1 MFIQKYLVQLFVILF
16 DFVADFWSSPVS
28 QQPPVTY
35 PSLMKS
41 SFHTTIS
48 PYQSGTPADLK
59 ASLVRSWKSH
69 DEPTL
74 VNGTVTTSS
83 TSKSSPPTI
92 AYRSMSPPHEKT
104 PSSINNGVRSQS
116 AIQTQQSFQDSLST
130 KSNFELYSRPKKLLN
145 GGGKINRNGSQC
157 AKVNTADMPSPADG
171 MSVSVM
177 RSTSEN
183 SRRRYVIRKP
193 TPLTSSQ
200 TQLEHSA
207 ESPFVTPVRHPGGKG
222 MFSPYYKGNLVDRM
236 SDYEDVWSA
245 TPKSD
250 RQMPFFKPIAG
261 SHSIESLIDQ
271 YRFSEDGDDELSSIN
286 PGYHSDTES
295 ELDFVQRT
303 NYASDLTTKR
313 ETEHVE
319 KTETVTRDRI
329 LRQSRRPDPVM
340 FTFDLPPPLLMM
352 NSHGLIRS
360 QPKDAGVTAG
370 QGSNGMPLTPPS
382 KPLAHSSVN
391 DSPAYAEPVDSL
403 IGKVNG
409 ASRTT
414 SVLKIV
420 NSFKPIETN
429 WPAPLTSSM
438 DKPVAMSTPILNSYR
453 TSDMKRISPQQ
464 HPATLAAVPTRFPS
478 HKNSSLA
485 PELRIDFRKEQ
496 ALQNT
501 RKNVAPPTTR
511 NTFKLSMQRLKEQE
525 RNEHSTEDKS
535 TNGKLKTSLQKIR
548 ELDTHNKKPC
558 LSSHEELTMS
568 PGYRLPID
576 VLREPPGID
585 KAPSQCGL
593 PGNVEPM
600 RATSTPH
607 RSQAATMPQKCDV
620 PKSTRKSSVPTVI
633 PSMITSSTNSPL
645 AMTPHTL
652 AVSQYFENIFK
663 PDYLQTNENEV
674 PPPFPEAARHK
685 FAIEDKRT
693 SVAPAGVACS
703 TAVEHRIS
711 DIEPEFTVQQIQPL
725 TVRNVQRISEY
736 DGGRSSSRV
745 PSSAGTFYC
754 SPWDSNV
761 WQELIDLG
769 VTPNRSA
776 RDSRLKSPFSASSAP
791 DIYDSRDEASSAGDY
806 SSMYADSEGTHAHSE
821 TMASEL
827 ATSFEWQSESDLHE
841 LLGPSSGKSG
851 PSSAVS
857 APAVHE
863 LVTPVVRSIAEHKPL
878 MEHKPLV
885 EHKPVLERVF
895 SEPETVT
902 VMADSPSG
910 GSRGNR
916 SVEKSALAAEKAE
929 RNPSSTERRMRDRGT
944 TEHRSALQ
952 PVPLAMHASP
962 KYTPRDTHSKLSP
975 VRVNNAS
982 KDKQCRLPCVTRD
995 INLEQKLRDITQEA
1009 VSEDEELEVEYA
1021 ARCRPRPILGKDRLC
1036 EM

>member
-1 MFIQKYLVQLFVILF
+1 M
-16 DFVADFWSSPVS
+16 
-28 QQPPVTY
+28 TY

-48 PYQSGTPADLK
+48 PYQSATPAELK
-59 ASLVRSWKSH
+59 ASTTSH
-69 DEPTL
+69 DEPPL
-74 VNGTVTTSS
+74 ANGTVTST

-92 AYRSMSPPHEKT
+92 VYRSMSPPHVNT
-104 PSSINNGVRSQS
+104 SSPSHQQPVSSVNNSLHSQ
-116 AIQTQQSFQDSLST
+116 ANAVQTQQSFQDALST

-157 AKVNTADMPSPADG
+157 AKVNTADMPSPG
-171 MSVSVM
+171 NGKSVSVM
-177 RSTSEN
+177 RSASEN
-183 SRRRYVIRKP
+183 SRRRYVTRKP
-193 TPLTSSQ
+193 IPLTSSQ
-200 TQLEHSA
+200 TQLQHSA
-207 ESPFVTPVRHPGGKG
+207 ESPFVTPVRHPSGKG

-236 SDYEDVWSA
+236 SDYEDIWSA

-250 RQMPFFKPIAG
+250 RQMPFFKPISG

-271 YRFSEDGDDELSSIN
+271 YRFSEDGGDELSSIN

-303 NYASDLTTKR
+303 NYVSDLTKR

-340 FTFDLPPPLLMM
+340 FTFDLPPPPLMM

-370 QGSNGMPLTPPS
+370 QGSNGTPLTPPS
-382 KPLAHSSVN
+382 HALAHSSVN

-409 ASRTT
+409 ASHTT

-429 WPAPLTSSM
+429 WPAPLSSCM

-453 TSDMKRISPQQ
+453 TSDMKRISPQ
-464 HPATLAAVPTRFPS
+464 HPATLAGVPTRLPS

-485 PELRIDFRKEQ
+485 TELRIDFRKEQ

-501 RKNVAPPTTR
+501 RNAVAPPTR

-525 RNEHSTEDKS
+525 RNENSTEDKS
-535 TNGKLKTSLQKIR
+535 STGKLKTSLQKIR
-548 ELDTHNKKPC
+548 ELETHNKKPC
-558 LSSHEELTMS
+558 VSSQEELTMS

-576 VLREPPGID
+576 VLRDPPLPSGIE
-585 KAPSQCGL
+585 KAQCQRGL
-593 PGNVEPM
+593 PGNVAPM

-607 RSQAATMPQKCDV
+607 RSQAATMP
-620 PKSTRKSSVPTVI
+620 PKSDIPKGTPVLRKSSVPAVF
-633 PSMITSSTNSPL
+633 PSSTNSSL

-663 PDYLQTNENEV
+663 PDYLQTNEDEV
-674 PPPFPEAARHK
+674 PPPFPDAGQHK
-685 FAIEDKRT
+685 FEDKRVST
-693 SVAPAGVACS
+693 NAPPAPRLCS
-703 TAVEHRIS
+703 KAVECRIS

-769 VTPNRSA
+769 VTPDRST

-791 DIYDSRDEASSAGDY
+791 DIYEDSRDEASSAGDY

-827 ATSFEWQSESDLHE
+827 ATSFEWQSESDLHA
-841 LLGPSSGKSG
+841 LLGPGSGKSG

-863 LVTPVVRSIAEHKPL
+863 TAIPVVRSIA
-878 MEHKPLV
+878 EHKPLV

-895 SEPETVT
+895 SEPEQVT
-902 VMADSPSG
+902 LMADSPRVS
-910 GSRGNR
+910 SRGNR
-916 SVEKSALAAEKAE
+916 SLEKSVLPVVVKVE
-929 RNPSSTERRMRDRGT
+929 RNLSSTDRRTR
-944 TEHRSALQ
+944 EHRSALQ
-952 PVPLAMHASP
+952 PVPLGKHRSP
-962 KYTPRDTHSKLSP
+962 QCTVTPRDSHSKLSP
-975 VRVNNAS
+975 GTANNAL
-982 KDKQCRLPCVTRD
+982 KDKQRRLPCVTSD

-1021 ARCRPRPILGKDRLC
+1021 ARCRPRPILGK
-1036 EM
+1036 E